1 MGRVKSMIIKRTA
14 KELIGKVPD
23 VFNKEFNTNKKSLGR
38 TMPSKRMRNK
48 IAGYVTRINQNAKKL
63 IKEEPQN
70 E

>member
-14 KELIGKVPD
+14 KDLISKIPD
-23 VFNKEFNTNKKSLGR
+23 VFNKEFNYNKKSLGR

-63 IKEEPQN
+63 INEEPQN